1 MLGIY
6 RISMRMKLCIALFPL
21 LLALCWFAGSGMKT
35 RINTE
40 RQMDVIVQL
49 TAIARGAGD
58 VVHEL
63 QKERGMSAGYLGSG
77 GGQFRA
83 ELVDQRKLTD
93 AVMATFSQLLAKTDR
108 RALEGI
114 DTSAIQLFNDQTQLL
129 SEVRNNVSNLHT
141 AAPQAIGF
149 YTKTIA
155 QVLDFVGGIG
165 HLTTSGK
172 IGQELSAY
180 YSLLNLKEQSG
191 IERALLS
198 GVFSSDR
205 FGDGQFRQLSDVVGK
220 QEAWLS
226 ASRRFSTAE
235 QAAALDGAL
244 RSASATDA
252 LKFREIAID
261 KVATGGFKV
270 NPTDWFKAQTLRI
283 EVLRQLENQT
293 ADTLQKHA
301 AELSRTA
308 RSEWIT
314 FLCISLL
321 SLAVALAIAIVV
333 ARSIHL
339 QLQGTLKTIGEM
351 EGDLTQRLSV
361 PGSDELSALNHAYN
375 QSIEN
380 IQHIVKEIKSGS
392 EVLHHAS
399 GDIAAGN
406 QDLAQRT
413 DEQAASIVETAASME
428 QISTAIAQT
437 ADNARE
443 AEQLTLAM
451 ERDVMQANRV
461 ANEASQS
468 MTEIRNSSEQI
479 SRIVAS
485 IDDISFQTNLLALNA
500 AVEAARA
507 GESGRGFAV
516 VASEVRNLSQ
526 RCAKEASQ
534 IRELIN
540 QNMEKIAEGVARVSA
555 SGIALKAAADNSGLM
570 KQYVSDIAQAAN
582 EQSLGVG
589 QVHLALNQLEQVTQQ
604 NAALVSQA
612 ASASQVLDN
621 QAAAMTQLVNRF
633 IV

>member
-6 RISMRMKLCIALFPL
+6 RISMRMKLFIALFPL

-83 ELVDQRKLTD
+83 ELADQRKLTD
-93 AVMATFSQLLAKTDR
+93 AAMATFSQLLAKTDR

-226 ASRRFSTAE
+226 ATRRFSTSE

-244 RSASATDA
+244 RSASAADA

-540 QNMEKIAEGVARVSA
+540 QNMEKIAQGVARVSA

>member
-6 RISMRMKLCIALFPL
+6 RISMRMKLFIALFPL

-83 ELVDQRKLTD
+83 ELADQRKLTD
-93 AVMATFSQLLAKTDR
+93 AAMATFSQLLAKTDR

-114 DTSAIQLFNDQTQLL
+114 DTSAIQLFNDQIQLL

-205 FGDGQFRQLSDVVGK
+205 FGYGQFRQLSDVVGK

-226 ASRRFSTAE
+226 ATRRFSTAE

-244 RSASATDA
+244 RSASAADA

-283 EVLRQLENQT
+283 EVLRQIENQT

>member
-1 MLGIY
+1 MLWIY
-6 RISMRMKLCIALFPL
+6 RISMRMKLFIALFPL

-49 TAIARGAGD
+49 TAITRGAGD

-63 QKERGMSAGYLGSG
+63 QKERGMSAGFLGSG
-77 GGQFRA
+77 GGEFRA
-83 ELVDQRKLTD
+83 ELEDQRTLTD
-93 AVMATFSQLLAKTDR
+93 AAMAKFSQLLAKTDR
-108 RALEGI
+108 GALVGI
-114 DTSAIQLFNDQTQLL
+114 DASALQLFNGQTQLL
-129 SEVRNNVSNLHT
+129 NEVRNNVSNLT
-141 AAPQAIGF
+141 AAAPQAISF

-172 IGQELSAY
+172 IGYELAAY

-191 IERALLS
+191 VERALFS
-198 GVFSSDR
+198 GVFSADR

-226 ASRRFSTAE
+226 AARRFSTAE
-235 QAAALDGAL
+235 QAAALDDAL
-244 RSASATDA
+244 RAASATDA
-252 LKFREIAID
+252 LKFREIALD
-261 KVATGGFKV
+261 KGATGGFKV

-283 EVLRQLENQT
+283 EVLRQIENQT

-301 AELSRTA
+301 AELSRMA
-308 RSEWIT
+308 RSEWMA
-314 FLCISLL
+314 FLFISLL
-321 SLAVALAIAIVV
+321 SLAVALAIAIAV
-333 ARSIHL
+333 ARSIDL
-339 QLQGTLKTIGEM
+339 QLQGTLKMIGEM
-351 EGDLTQRLSV
+351 EGDLTQRLDV
-361 PGSDELSALNHAYN
+361 PGSDELSALNRAYN

-392 EVLHHAS
+392 EILHHAS
-399 GDIAAGN
+399 SDIAVGN

-428 QISTAIAQT
+428 QMSTAISQT

-468 MTEIRNSSEQI
+468 MSEIRNSSEQI
-479 SRIVAS
+479 ARIVAS

-534 IRELIN
+534 IRELVN

-555 SGIALKAAADNSGLM
+555 SGVALKAAADNSGLM

-621 QAAAMTQLVNRF
+621 QASTMTQLVNRF

>member
-6 RISMRMKLCIALFPL
+6 RISMRMKLFIALFPL

-83 ELVDQRKLTD
+83 ELADQRKLTD
-93 AVMATFSQLLAKTDR
+93 AAMATFSQLLAKTDR

-226 ASRRFSTAE
+226 ATRRFSTAE

-244 RSASATDA
+244 RSASAADA

-261 KVATGGFKV
+261 KVTTGGFKV

>member
-6 RISMRMKLCIALFPL
+6 RISMRMKLFIALFPL

-49 TAIARGAGD
+49 TAITRGAGD

-83 ELVDQRKLTD
+83 ELADQRKLTD
-93 AVMATFSQLLAKTDR
+93 AAMAKFSQMLSKTDR
-108 RALEGI
+108 SALEGI

-129 SEVRNNVSNLHT
+129 SEMRNNVSNLKI

-165 HLTTSGK
+165 HLTASGK

-226 ASRRFSTAE
+226 ATHRFSTVE

-244 RSASATDA
+244 RSTSAADA
-252 LKFREIAID
+252 LKFREIALD

-270 NPTDWFKAQTLRI
+270 SPTDWFKAQTLRI
-283 EVLRQLENQT
+283 EVLRQIENQT

-308 RSEWIT
+308 RSEWMT

-339 QLQGTLKTIGEM
+339 QLQGTLKTIGAM

-621 QAAAMTQLVNRF
+621 QAAAMTKLVNRF

>member
-6 RISMRMKLCIALFPL
+6 RISMRMKLFIALFPL

-83 ELVDQRKLTD
+83 ELAEQRKLTD
-93 AVMATFSQLLAKTDR
+93 AAMAKFSQLLAKTDR

-226 ASRRFSTAE
+226 ATRRFSTAE

-244 RSASATDA
+244 RSASAADA

>member
-6 RISMRMKLCIALFPL
+6 RISMRMKLFIALFPL

-83 ELVDQRKLTD
+83 ELADQRKLTD
-93 AVMATFSQLLAKTDR
+93 AAMATFSQLLAKTDR

-226 ASRRFSTAE
+226 ATRRFSTAE

-244 RSASATDA
+244 RSASAADA

-261 KVATGGFKV
+261 KVTTGGFKV

-283 EVLRQLENQT
+283 EVLRQIENQT

-399 GDIAAGN
+399 GDIAAGY

>member
-6 RISMRMKLCIALFPL
+6 RISMRMKLFIALFPL

-83 ELVDQRKLTD
+83 ELADQRKLTD
-93 AVMATFSQLLAKTDR
+93 AAMATFSQLLAKTDR

-226 ASRRFSTAE
+226 ATRRFSTAE

-244 RSASATDA
+244 RSASAADA

-283 EVLRQLENQT
+283 EVLRQIENQT

>member
-1 MLGIY
+1 
-6 RISMRMKLCIALFPL
+6 MKLFIALFPL

-83 ELVDQRKLTD
+83 ELADQRKLTD
-93 AVMATFSQLLAKTDR
+93 AAMATFSQLLAKTDR

-226 ASRRFSTAE
+226 ATRRFSTAE

-244 RSASATDA
+244 RSASAADA

-261 KVATGGFKV
+261 KVTTGGFKV

-283 EVLRQLENQT
+283 EVLRQIENQN

>member
-6 RISMRMKLCIALFPL
+6 RISMRMKLFIALFPL

-83 ELVDQRKLTD
+83 ELAEQRKLTD
-93 AVMATFSQLLAKTDR
+93 AAMAKFSQLLAKTDR

-198 GVFSSDR
+198 GVFSGDR

-226 ASRRFSTAE
+226 ATRRFSTAE

-244 RSASATDA
+244 RSASAADA

>member
-6 RISMRMKLCIALFPL
+6 RISMRMKLFIALFPL

-83 ELVDQRKLTD
+83 ELAEQRKLTD
-93 AVMATFSQLLAKTDR
+93 AAMATFSQLLAKTDR

-226 ASRRFSTAE
+226 ATRRFSTAE

-244 RSASATDA
+244 RSASAADA

-283 EVLRQLENQT
+283 EVLRQIENQT

>member
-6 RISMRMKLCIALFPL
+6 RISMRMKLFIALFPL

-83 ELVDQRKLTD
+83 ELADQRKLTD
-93 AVMATFSQLLAKTDR
+93 AAMATFSQLLAKTDR

-205 FGDGQFRQLSDVVGK
+205 FGDEQFRQLSDVVGK

-226 ASRRFSTAE
+226 ATRRFSTAE

-244 RSASATDA
+244 RSASASDA

-261 KVATGGFKV
+261 KVTTGGFKV

>member
-6 RISMRMKLCIALFPL
+6 RISMRMKLFIALFPL

-49 TAIARGAGD
+49 TAITRGAGD

-83 ELVDQRKLTD
+83 ELADQRKLTD
-93 AVMATFSQLLAKTDR
+93 AAMTKFSQLLAKTDR
-108 RALEGI
+108 SALKGI

-129 SEVRNNVSNLHT
+129 NEVRNNVSHLKT
-141 AAPQAIGF
+141 AAPPAIGF

-226 ASRRFSTAE
+226 ATRRFSTAE

-244 RSASATDA
+244 RSTLAADA
-252 LKFREIAID
+252 LKLREIALV
-261 KVATGGFKV
+261 KAATGGFKV

-283 EVLRQLENQT
+283 EVLRQIENQT

-301 AELSRTA
+301 AELSQTA
-308 RSEWIT
+308 RGEWMA

-321 SLAVALAIAIVV
+321 SLAVALAIAFIV

-392 EVLHHAS
+392 EVLHHTS

-428 QISTAIAQT
+428 QISTAISQT

-443 AEQLTLAM
+443 AEQLTQAM
-451 ERDVMQANRV
+451 ERDVMQANLV

-468 MTEIRNSSEQI
+468 MAEIRNSSEQI
-479 SRIVAS
+479 ARIVAS

-621 QAAAMTQLVNRF
+621 QAAVMTKLVNRF

>member
-6 RISMRMKLCIALFPL
+6 RISMRMKLFIALFPL

-35 RINTE
+35 RIHTE
-40 RQMDVIVQL
+40 RQMDAIVQL

-77 GGQFRA
+77 GGQFRT
-83 ELVDQRKLTD
+83 ELADQRKLTD
-93 AVMATFSQLLAKTDR
+93 AAMAKFSQLLSKTDSS
-108 RALEGI
+108 ALEGI

-129 SEVRNNVSNLHT
+129 SEVRNNVSNLKS

-149 YTKTIA
+149 YTKTIS

-226 ASRRFSTAE
+226 ATRRFSTAE
-235 QAAALDGAL
+235 QAVALDGAL
-244 RSASATDA
+244 RSTSATDA
-252 LKFREIAID
+252 LKYREIALD

-270 NPTDWFKAQTLRI
+270 NPTDWFKAQTVRI

-308 RSEWIT
+308 RSEWMT

-392 EVLHHAS
+392 EILHHAS
-399 GDIAAGN
+399 SDIAAGN

-428 QISTAIAQT
+428 QMSTAISQT

-451 ERDVMQANRV
+451 ERDVMQANHV

-479 SRIVAS
+479 ARIVAS

-534 IRELIN
+534 IRELVN

-555 SGIALKAAADNSGLM
+555 SGVALKAAADNSGLM

-621 QAAAMTQLVNRF
+621 QAAAMTKLVNRF

>member
-6 RISMRMKLCIALFPL
+6 RISMRMKLFIALFPL

-35 RINTE
+35 RINIE

-83 ELVDQRKLTD
+83 ELADQRKLTD
-93 AVMATFSQLLAKTDR
+93 AAMAKFSQLLSKTDR
-108 RALEGI
+108 SALEGI

-129 SEVRNNVSNLHT
+129 GEVRNNVSNLHT

-198 GVFSSDR
+198 SVFSSDR
-205 FGDGQFRQLSDVVGK
+205 FGDEQFRQLSDVVGK

-226 ASRRFSTAE
+226 ATRRFSTAE

-244 RSASATDA
+244 RSTSATDA
-252 LKFREIAID
+252 LKFREIALD

-293 ADTLQKHA
+293 ADALQKYA

-308 RSEWIT
+308 RSEWMT

-392 EVLHHAS
+392 EILHHAS
-399 GDIAAGN
+399 SDIAAGN

-428 QISTAIAQT
+428 QMSTAISQT

-468 MTEIRNSSEQI
+468 MSEIRNSSEQI

>member
-1 MLGIY
+1 
-6 RISMRMKLCIALFPL
+6 MKLFIALFPL

-83 ELVDQRKLTD
+83 ELAEQRKLTD
-93 AVMATFSQLLAKTDR
+93 AAMATFSQLLAKTDR

-129 SEVRNNVSNLHT
+129 SEVRNNVSNLHI

-226 ASRRFSTAE
+226 ATRRFSTAE

-244 RSASATDA
+244 RSASAADA

-283 EVLRQLENQT
+283 EVLRQIENQT

>member
-6 RISMRMKLCIALFPL
+6 RISMRMKLFIALFPL

-83 ELVDQRKLTD
+83 ELAEQRKLTD
-93 AVMATFSQLLAKTDR
+93 AAMATFSQLLAKTDR

-226 ASRRFSTAE
+226 ATRRFSPAE

-244 RSASATDA
+244 RSASASDA

-261 KVATGGFKV
+261 KVTTGGFKV

-534 IRELIN
+534 IRGLIN